1 MVEIRAVKTL
11 GISLM
16 LVLLSGSLVSPIAIL
31 SAFATIQTVPLHPTA
46 LNATAISGS
55 QIFLMWTVPVNATQ
69 DGVSGYK
76 IEMRSSCSGSFNFL
90 VNTTTTNFLN
100 TGLTNGTCYQFRVF
114 AINSVGISSTS
125 NNATATT
132 LSVPS
137 APTNLVAKAVSS
149 SQIKLGWSAPSN
161 NGGTPITGYKIE
173 KKNGCAGSFII
184 LAHTVNSSTLYSDT
198 GLIANTCYLYRVSA
212 INVIGTSSPSAD
224 AIAITNSSLTHVPS
238 APTGLHVTTVSNTT
252 LKLTWHSP
260 SSSGDSP
267 ITGYLI
273 QRNGTTIVINTFTNQ
288 TNFTDTNLLP
298 NHKETYRTAS
308 WNSVGLGAFSN
319 SASGITIN
327 STSVSPPGT
336 PGNLTGTGTLPSNL
350 GQLISDFVHNRNALL
365 KQERAAILNAI
376 HECHAEIKNASHD
389 DKKQIHDECKA
400 KIKELREKYKESRK
414 QLQEEFKQLREQSK
428 LQIEDE
434 KIKLEN
440 ATHAA
445 SDLGKEIKQSEKEN
459 EQSVGSI
466 ANHESVIKHFDNT
479 TNNLAKEIKHV
490 NKDLKKNKGKSEGN
504 KKRNHNQED

>member
-1 MVEIRAVKTL
+1 MV
-11 GISLM
+11 SC
-16 LVLLSGSLVSPIAIL
+16 
-31 SAFATIQTVPLHPTA
+31 
-46 LNATAISGS
+46 LNGQESKRS
-55 QIFLMWTVPVNATQ
+55 QIFLMWTAPVNATQ

-90 VNTTTTNFLN
+90 VNTTTTNFLSA
-100 TGLTNGTCYQFRVF
+100 GLTNGTCYQFRVF
-114 AINSVGISSTS
+114 AINSVGISSPS
-125 NNATATT
+125 NNATAST

-137 APTNLVAKAVSS
+137 APTHLVAKAVSS
-149 SQIKLGWSAPSN
+149 SRIKLGWSAPSN

-319 SASGITIN
+319 SASGITAN

-350 GQLISDFVHNRNALL
+350 GQLISDFVHDRNALL

-400 KIKELREKYKESRK
+400 
-414 QLQEEFKQLREQSK
+414 
-428 LQIEDE
+428 
-434 KIKLEN
+434 
-440 ATHAA
+440 
-445 SDLGKEIKQSEKEN
+445 
-459 EQSVGSI
+459 
-466 ANHESVIKHFDNT
+466 
-479 TNNLAKEIKHV
+479 EIKHV